1 MKEADNGFLDI
12 FGKLEDPRK
21 ERCKLHPMPEILFLT
36 LCSVICGAESW
47 IDIEDFGYAKL
58 NFLQRYLPYDNGVP
72 SDDTLR
78 RFFRAIDTKQ
88 FQKLFVEWIRVWLSP
103 DVADKVIAIDGKTLR
118 GSRDGNNTA
127 IHIVSAFASEAGLVL
142 GQVKTQE
149 KSNEITAIPELLNWI
164 DVRGAIVTIDAM
176 GCQKAITQKIVDK
189 GGDYLISLK
198 GNQGNLHT
206 DVKMNFEKPT
216 ASAFFQMASTETEAE
231 KGHGRIEVRRCKV
244 STDIDWIRARHPEWA
259 ELNSIVAVESER
271 HIGEK
276 VSIETRYFISSSTA
290 TPERLLSAVR
300 QHWGIENQLHWVLDV
315 SFGEDSSRIRKDN
328 APTNIAIIRHA
339 ALNMMRTAKRTN
351 VAHKRK
357 SIKLMRKSAGWRDD
371 VLAEI
376 LAQVF

>member
-1 MKEADNGFLDI
+1 MTEENNGFLDI
-12 FGKLEDPRK
+12 FGKLEDPRR
-21 ERCKLHPMPEILFLT
+21 EQGKLHPMPEILFLT

-47 IDIEDFGYAKL
+47 IDMEDFGYAKL
-58 NFLQRYLPYDNGVP
+58 DFLRRYLPYKNGVP
-72 SDDTLR
+72 SDDTFR
-78 RFFRAIDTKQ
+78 RFYRAIDTEQ
-88 FQKLFVEWIRVWLSP
+88 FQRLFVEWIRVWLSP

-118 GSRDGNNTA
+118 GSRDGNNST
-127 IHIVSAFASEAGLVL
+127 IHIVSAFASEAGIVL
-142 GQVKTQE
+142 GQTKTQE
-149 KSNEITAIPELLNWI
+149 KSNEITAIPELLDWI

-176 GCQKAITQKIVDK
+176 GCQKSITQKIVDK

-198 GNQGNLHT
+198 GNQGNLHK

-216 ASAFFQMASTETEAE
+216 AAAFFQMTSTETEAE

-244 STDIDWIRARHPEWA
+244 STDIDWLRTRHPEWA

-271 HIGEK
+271 HVGEK
-276 VSIETRYFISSSTA
+276 VSIETRYFISSSTT

-339 ALNMMRTAKRTN
+339 ALNMMRTAKKTN
-351 VAHKRK
+351 VANKRK
-357 SIKLMRKSAGWRDD
+357 SIRLMRKSAGWRDD

-376 LAQVF
+376 LVQVF